1 MYYLIL
7 KLINIKTNKN
17 PKTINGLGICTL
29 SGKYNIVLTNSTS
42 VYYPTHKINPVLSKT
57 TKFLIFNFFKYL
69 DTQNKSHYYKNVN
82 PNPVDPC
89 VASARR

>member
-17 PKTINGLGICTL
+17 PKNINGLGICTL

-42 VYYPTHKINPVLSKT
+42 VYYPTNNINPVLSKT
-57 TKFLIFNFFKYL
+57 TKFLI
-69 DTQNKSHYYKNVN
+69 DV
-82 PNPVDPC
+82 
-89 VASARR
+89 